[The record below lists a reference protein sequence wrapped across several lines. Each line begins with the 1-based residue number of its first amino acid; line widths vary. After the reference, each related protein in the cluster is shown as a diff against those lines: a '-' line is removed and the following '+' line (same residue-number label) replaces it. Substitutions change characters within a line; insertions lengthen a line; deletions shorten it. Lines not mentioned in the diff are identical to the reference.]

1 MIDELI
7 KQDFDSFKSGIDDLP
22 ILYQCTSKE
31 GIEGIRKYGTSR
43 EFTGKNSNFYGQ
55 GAYTTFTLES
65 TLDNAKGSIYGKYL
79 VKFALDG
86 GFKDFLFF
94 DEEMNQKY
102 NNGEPLISQIER
114 LCPPDIVEK
123 LKQSDFFNVVNDKSR
138 GNHPLFNK
146 PYSAHGAKYFFEVLK
161 GNRLPENELTPWQR
175 RYGSRSIYD
184 EKDLSRTKVKGYIFV
199 GNNDG
204 EVCVVRDYHSLV
216 PIAYFDL
223 NNGGDP
229 RNDNEWI
236 SILNQETFDN
246 ISNLVD
252 IGTHI
257 RGEYPET
264 PLNTKTICGYI
275 LVKKNG
281 KYNYVDA
288 NTMEELLPVFA
299 DFATVFDES
308 TGRAKFIIGGEEY
321 EYSTKGNFFIE
332 DGVFTYSRDE
342 FEEELKD
349 NGILNE
355 SIQKM
360 KLLIERMG
368 DL

>member
-1 MIDELI
+1 MLDELI
-7 KQDFDSFKSGIDDLP
+7 KQDFDSFKKNIGNLP

-31 GIEGIRKYGTSR
+31 GIEGIKKYGTSR

-65 TLDNAKGSIYGKYL
+65 TLDNARGSVYGKYL
-79 VKFALDG
+79 VKFALDD

-94 DEEMNQKY
+94 DEEMNKKY
-102 NNGEPLISQIER
+102 NNDEPILKQIER

-123 LKQSDFFNVVNDKSR
+123 LKRSNFFSVVDEDR
-138 GNHPLFNK
+138 GNHPLFHK
-146 PYSAHGAKYFFEVLK
+146 PYTAHSAKYFFEVLK
-161 GNRLPENELTPWQR
+161 GDRLPESELTPWQR
-175 RYGSRSIYD
+175 QYGSRSIYD

-199 GNNDG
+199 GSNDG

-229 RNDNEWI
+229 RNDSEWVD
-236 SILNQETFDN
+236 ILNQNTFNN
-246 ISNLVD
+246 ISNSVD

-264 PLNTKTICGYI
+264 HLNAKTICGYI

-308 TGRAKFIIGGEEY
+308 TGRAKFVIGSEEY

-355 SIQKM
+355 SIRKM

>member
-1 MIDELI
+1 MLDELI
-7 KQDFDSFKSGIDDLP
+7 KQDFNSFKSNIGNLP

-31 GIEGIRKYGTSR
+31 GIEGIKKYGTSR

-86 GFKDFLFF
+86 GFDGFLFF
-94 DEEMNQKY
+94 DDEMNQKY
-102 NNGEPLISQIER
+102 NNSEPLISQIER

-123 LKQSDFFNVVNDKSR
+123 LKRSDFFRVSSDDR
-138 GNHPLFNK
+138 GTHPLSNK
-146 PYSAHGAKYFFEVLK
+146 PYSAQGAKYFFEVLK
-161 GNRLPENELTPWQR
+161 GNRLSDDELTPWQR
-175 RYGSRSIYD
+175 NFGCRSIYD

-199 GNNDG
+199 GSNDG

-223 NNGGDP
+223 NQGGDP
-229 RNDNEWI
+229 RNDSEWI
-236 SILNQETFDN
+236 DILNQETFDN
-246 ISNLVD
+246 ISSSVD

-264 PLNTKTICGYI
+264 PLNAKTICGYI

-308 TGRAKFIIGGEEY
+308 NGKAKFVIGGEEY
-321 EYSTKGNFFIE
+321 EYSSKGNFFIE
-332 DGVFTYSRDE
+332 DGVFTYNRDE
-342 FEEELKD
+342 FEDELRD

-355 SIQKM
+355 SIIKAR
-360 KLLIERMG
+360 LLIERMG